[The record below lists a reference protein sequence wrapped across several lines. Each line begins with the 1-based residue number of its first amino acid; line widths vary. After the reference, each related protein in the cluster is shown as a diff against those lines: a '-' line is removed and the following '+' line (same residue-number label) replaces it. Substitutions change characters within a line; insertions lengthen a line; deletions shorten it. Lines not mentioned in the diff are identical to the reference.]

1 MPQVKEWTYITGSAD
16 HDRWVMVSPDGKV
29 FLIGEYESNEGG
41 IKKTVRIEKL

>member
-1 MPQVKEWTYITGSAD
+1 MSEKKEWTYITGSAD

-29 FLIGEYESNEGG
+29 FLIGEYESSKDG